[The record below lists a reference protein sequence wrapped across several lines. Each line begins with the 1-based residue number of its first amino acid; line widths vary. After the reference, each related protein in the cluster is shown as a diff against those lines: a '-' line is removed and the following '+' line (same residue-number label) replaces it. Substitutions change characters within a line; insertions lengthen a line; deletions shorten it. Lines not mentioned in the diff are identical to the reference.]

1 MRFRRLVT
9 AAAILA
15 GVVIL
20 PAAASAANGFTT
32 GNVNVRAG
40 PGTGYDRIGM
50 LLAGTPVDIR
60 SCQDNWCNI
69 RGDRLRGWVSANF
82 LSRANY
88 RPPVVV
94 VPPPIFVRPPNY
106 RPPHWNRPP
115 PHWNRPPPSWHRP
128 PNPRPPRPRPPG
140 ANCKIAPGF
149 PCPR

>member
-1 MRFRRLVT
+1 MILRRLV
-9 AAAILA
+9 ASAAILA
-15 GVVIL
+15 AMVVL
-20 PAAASAANGFTT
+20 PATALAANAFTT

-94 VPPPIFVRPPNY
+94 VPPPVFVRPPVY
-106 RPPHWNRPP
+106 RPPYWNRPP
-115 PHWNRPPPSWHRP
+115 GWNRPPY
-128 PNPRPPRPRPPG
+128 PRPPYPRPPG
-140 ANCKIAPGF
+140 ANCRIAPGF